1 MTLPTDRNPSTET
14 ADARLNSG
22 GRRRFL
28 GAGSAAVPAVLTLL
42 AQPALGMTCFT
53 PSRSLSRNTSV
64 SQAGEYGECRGQ
76 SPGNYSQQIEPGRP
90 AYTWPISPDTRFH
103 PIFIVGSRTGTQ
115 FVGSDGKSLTMLQV
129 LNLSGKEDPG
139 KVAFH
144 LIGAYLNV
152 KANLVSPAAM
162 DESRVL
168 QMWVE
173 WATRGYFEPVAG
185 VRWYAIEIVDYL
197 KSNGIVAAA

>member
-1 MTLPTDRNPSTET
+1 MTLPTDHTSPLK
-14 ADARLNSG
+14 DARECSG
-22 GRRRFL
+22 SAGRRRFL
-28 GAGSAAVPAVLTLL
+28 GAGTAAVPAVLTLL
-42 AQPALGMTCFT
+42 AQPALGATCFT

-64 SQAGEYGECRGQ
+64 SQTGEYGECRGQ

-90 AYTWPISPDTRFH
+90 AYTWPIPPDTAFH
-103 PIFIVGSRTGTQ
+103 PTFAIGSRSGTR
-115 FVGSDGKSLTMLQV
+115 FVKADGKSFTMLEV
-129 LNLSGKEDPG
+129 LNLKGSEDPG

-152 KANLVSPAAM
+152 KANLVSPAAI
-162 DESRVL
+162 DEPRIL
-168 QMWVE
+168 GIWAE

-185 VRWYAIEIVDYL
+185 VRWYAAEIVDYL